1 MGSKRTFT
9 SEFKK
14 ESASLVLDTEYSIQQ
29 ASEAMDVSE
38 SAMRRW
44 VKQLK
49 AERGGKTPI
58 GSRAITAEQQ
68 QIQALQKQIRKLERE
83 KEILKKASA
92 LLMLDMYQ
100 STP

>member
-1 MGSKRTFT
+1 MGNKRTFT
-9 SEFKK
+9 PEFKK
-14 ESASLVLDTEYSIQQ
+14 EPSSLVLQ
-29 ASEAMDVSE
+29 ACEAMDVSE

-49 AERGGKTPI
+49 AERDGQTPT
-58 GSRAITAEQQ
+58 GCRAFTTGQQ
-68 QIQALQKQIRKLERE
+68 QIQALQKQVRKLDRE

-92 LLMLDMYQ
+92 LLVLDMYQ

>member
-1 MGSKRTFT
+1 MGNKRIFT

-49 AERGGKTPI
+49 AERGGQTPT

-68 QIQALQKQIRKLERE
+68 QIQTLQKQVRKLERE

>member
-1 MGSKRTFT
+1 M
-9 SEFKK
+9 
-14 ESASLVLDTEYSIQQ
+14 VLDTEYSIQQ

-49 AERGGKTPI
+49 AERAGQTPT
-58 GSRAITAEQQ
+58 GSRAITAKQQ
-68 QIQALQKQIRKLERE
+68 QIQALQKKIRKLERE